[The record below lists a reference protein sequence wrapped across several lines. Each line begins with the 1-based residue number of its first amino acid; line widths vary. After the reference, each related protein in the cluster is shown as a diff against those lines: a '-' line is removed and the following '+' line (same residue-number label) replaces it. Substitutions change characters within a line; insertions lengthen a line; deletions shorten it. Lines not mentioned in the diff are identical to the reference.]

1 MPALIA
7 LLLLSLP
14 LLAQYQGKP
23 AAAPPESLNAAT
35 RALLS
40 DSGMQV
46 VNAKGETAM
55 QFWFR
60 KEAPEKAPQGES
72 NATLSDYAHGVFLG
86 VVQVTG
92 EQISDRRGDRIA
104 PGLYMLRL
112 SFHPE
117 DGAHQGVATQ
127 RDFLI
132 LTKADTDT
140 DPAATP
146 AFMPLMKMAQAASG
160 TNHPLSLSCWQQD
173 NEFTAGLAK
182 HGESD
187 FVLQTKV
194 GDLPLAIIVIG
205 RHEG

>member
-1 MPALIA
+1 MRAFIA
-7 LLLLSLP
+7 FLLLSLP
-14 LLAQYQGKP
+14 LLSQYQGKP
-23 AAAPPESLNAAT
+23 AATPPESLNAAT

-40 DSGMQV
+40 DTGVQV

-60 KEAPEKAPQGES
+60 KEAPAKAPHNES
-72 NATLSDYAHGVFLG
+72 NATLSDYAHGTFLG
-86 VVQVTG
+86 VVQVTA

-132 LTKADTDT
+132 LTKADQDT

-146 AFMPLMKMAQAASG
+146 GFVPLMKMAQAASG

-173 NEFTAGLAK
+173 NEFTAGLSK

-187 FVLQTKV
+187 YVLQTKV